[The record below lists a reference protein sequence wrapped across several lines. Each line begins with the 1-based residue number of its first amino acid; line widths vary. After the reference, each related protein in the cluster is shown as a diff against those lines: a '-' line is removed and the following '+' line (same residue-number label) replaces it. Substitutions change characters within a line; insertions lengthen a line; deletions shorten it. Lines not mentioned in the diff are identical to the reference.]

1 MTKLINLRVLGA
13 MEPGH
18 VPDLEV
24 WLERLGTS
32 IMVKASFSGAVNAW
46 SVMELFDDFT
56 YKAVG
61 DLPRPFPTNRM
72 KERKP

>member
-1 MTKLINLRVLGA
+1 MKKLINLLLLGA
-13 MEPGH
+13 EETSH

-24 WLERLGTS
+24 WLERHGTS
-32 IMVKASFSGAVNAW
+32 VMVKASFSGSVNAW
-46 SVMELFDDFT
+46 KVMELFDDFT

-72 KERKP
+72 KERKL